1 MKDQELNQGARAIVA
16 NEDLFANLLNDEEQK
31 AIGLDWVFKN
41 VHESMQKL
49 ITKEKVKTATLLAL
63 EKIAPVIDRIE
74 FINTKSE
81 ILVEGLLNNQG
92 KDIVNKFND
101 LSFSD

>member
-16 NEDLFANLLNDEEQK
+16 NGDFFANLLNEEEQK
-31 AIGLDWVFKN
+31 ATRLDWVFKN
-41 VHESMQKL
+41 VPESMQEPV
-49 ITKEKVKTATLLAL
+49 TKEKVKTATLLAL

-81 ILVEGLLNNQG
+81 ILGEGFLNNQV
-92 KDIVNKFND
+92 KDIVNKFNN